1 MTPNLSLPLPN
12 TFFSHISP
20 ICRIGPLQLFPAVC
34 TKLTKAVVWSLSV
47 HCPGIEFCSEC
58 LTTVWNLVLSDWLFS
73 IKLSSWIWWL
83 LLLGTSCLKAFR
95 SVEPSSSWH
104 WPESSL
110 SVPGFWVFFI
120 CYLRSQPYIH
130 FSSPNVFTFCSCLC
144 FAVS

>member
-1 MTPNLSLPLPN
+1 MPLPN
-12 TFFSHISP
+12 TFFGHISP
-20 ICRIGPLQLFPAVC
+20 ICRSGPLQLFPAVC

-73 IKLSSWIWWL
+73 IKLSSWIWWS
-83 LLLGTSCLKAFR
+83 LLLGASCLKAFR

-110 SVPGFWVFFI
+110 SVPDFWG
-120 CYLRSQPYIH
+120 
-130 FSSPNVFTFCSCLC
+130 TFYWMATLGASCLSTFLLQMYSPSVLASALQC
-144 FAVS
+144 PKH